1 MGEAGAVNH
10 ARIHKQAFAIV
21 WNRIASFTRTDAVN
35 TLLYPGGTIQ
45 GLFAPIWGRSRT
57 LLAADSA
64 QLAVKQ
70 FVKKH
75 LFRWAAAHDIYLCG
89 GWFAHSDKGQRES

>member
-21 WNRIASFTRTDAVN
+21 WNRIASFTRTD
-35 TLLYPGGTIQ
+35 GGTIQ
-45 GLFAPIWGRSRT
+45 GLFAPIWGRSRM
-57 LLAADSA
+57 LAADGA

-75 LFRWAAAHDIYLCG
+75 LFRWAAAHDIYLCR
-89 GWFAHSDKGQRES
+89 GWFAHSDKGQREP